1 MTVISATDE
10 HDRPW
15 KKPRHDEEEHEGIKA
30 KLVAAQP
37 TQPTFFPSW
46 GPRPLQPAPQPPS
59 HFFVQSTETFQQ
71 RRESI
76 QAIIEQAAA
85 AEVAAAEAAAAAAA
99 AEKEKAEAKGARKRV
114 KSSKKTPEEK
124 EASKE
129 KRLHKLVGAIVVK
142 CMSKYAKTLN
152 RELFKKYAKE
162 VHYCLTIN
170 SLLTLW
176 IAHSCNN

>member
-1 MTVISATDE
+1 M
-10 HDRPW
+10 
-15 KKPRHDEEEHEGIKA
+15 
-30 KLVAAQP
+30 VAAQP
-37 TQPTFFPSW
+37 ISFSPWVARPIQP
-46 GPRPLQPAPQPPS
+46 PQPPQPPFD
-59 HFFVQSTETFQQ
+59 FFVRSTETFQQ

-99 AEKEKAEAKGARKRV
+99 AEKEKAEAKATRKKV
-114 KSSKKTPEEK
+114 KPPKKTLTPEEK

-129 KRLHKLVGAIVVK
+129 KRLQKLVGAIVVK

-162 VHYCLTIN
+162 VYYFYN
-170 SLLTLW
+170 Q
-176 IAHSCNN
+176 

>member
-1 MTVISATDE
+1 M
-10 HDRPW
+10 
-15 KKPRHDEEEHEGIKA
+15 
-30 KLVAAQP
+30 VAAQP
-37 TQPTFFPSW
+37 TQPSFPSW
-46 GPRPLQPAPQPPS
+46 GPRPVQPPPQPPFN
-59 HFFVQSTETFQQ
+59 FFVQSTESFQQ

-99 AEKEKAEAKGARKRV
+99 AEKEKAEAKAARKKV

-129 KRLHKLVGAIVVK
+129 KRLQKLVGAIVVK

-162 VHYCLTIN
+162 VHYHLTIN
-170 SLLTLW
+170 SPGPLLTLRL
-176 IAHSCNN
+176 AHSCNN